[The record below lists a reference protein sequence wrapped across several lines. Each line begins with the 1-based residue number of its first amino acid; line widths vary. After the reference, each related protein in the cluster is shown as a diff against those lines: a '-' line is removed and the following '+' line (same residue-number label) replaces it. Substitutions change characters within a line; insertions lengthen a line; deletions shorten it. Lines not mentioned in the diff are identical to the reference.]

1 MAVGYIKFLSSII
14 YEALSAKGVLFVFK
28 YIKIP
33 RLKVCPQMVMLII
46 KAKKSV
52 KEGYYI
58 SPLIVWFAGSDII
71 IRLLFKN

>member
-1 MAVGYIKFLSSII
+1 LDILNFSVQSFTKHFPQ
-14 YEALSAKGVLFVFK
+14 KGVLFVFK

-33 RLKVCPQMVMLII
+33 RLKVCPQMAMLII
-46 KAKKSV
+46 KEKKSV